1 MKENPMRKLLGISFA
16 VIALFSLTSCGVV
29 TNLQSVT
36 DTGNAFMQALK
47 DGDNS
52 TSWNM
57 LTQSVKD
64 EIGGETAWADFTAP
78 RNFDEW
84 SFNSTNIE
92 NTTGVL
98 EGEAKLDDE
107 TYIITLVMEANGD
120 GWLISGI
127 NIELK

>member
-1 MKENPMRKLLGISFA
+1 MCTMKENPMRKLLGISFA

-57 LTQSVKD
+57 LT
-64 EIGGETAWADFTAP
+64 
-78 RNFDEW
+78 
-84 SFNSTNIE
+84 
-92 NTTGVL
+92 
-98 EGEAKLDDE
+98 
-107 TYIITLVMEANGD
+107 
-120 GWLISGI
+120 
-127 NIELK
+127 

>member
-1 MKENPMRKLLGISFA
+1 MKRVLSISF
-16 VIALFSLTSCGVV
+16 ILITLLSLTACSVV
-29 TNLQSVT
+29 SSLQSVT

-47 DGDNS
+47 DGDNT

-64 EIGGETAWADFTAP
+64 EIGSESAWADFTAP
-78 RNFDEW
+78 RNFSKW

-92 NTTGVL
+92 NSTGTL
-98 EGEAKLDDE
+98 EGEATLGTD
-107 TYIITLVMEANGD
+107 TYKITLVMEANGD
-120 GWLISGI
+120 SWLISGI

>member
-1 MKENPMRKLLGISFA
+1 MKKLLGISFI

-29 TNLQSVT
+29 SSLQSVT

-47 DGDNS
+47 DGDNT

-64 EIGGETAWADFTAP
+64 EIGGEAAWADFAAP
-78 RNFDEW
+78 RNFSEW
-84 SFNSTNIE
+84 TFNSTNIE

-98 EGEAKLDDE
+98 EGEAKLDGD
-107 TYIITLVMEANGD
+107 TYKITLVMEANGD
-120 GWLISGI
+120 GWLVSGI